1 MAVGDTLQAGI
12 EQMQITA
19 DLGGGVYS
27 VTRGA
32 NGNGRRPGCWIAYS
46 EALTQMSNTT
56 PSSTDAS
63 YGAYQTRRVTTLR
76 QEADLVGMA
85 IPFTASSA
93 TNEYKDYFSGRWTG
107 TGCPARRLLGQHGEC
122 AVGVLSRPGPPAVA
136 PEQRRRLRAALS
148 L

>member
-1 MAVGDTLQAGI
+1 
-12 EQMQITA
+12 MQITA

-32 NGNGRRPGCWIAYS
+32 NGSTAVDRDAGSPIVKLS
-46 EALTQMSNTT
+46 TQMSNTT

-107 TGCPARRLLGQHGEC
+107 TGCPTRRLLGQHGEC

-136 PEQRRRLRAALS
+136 PEQRRRLPRRFVFVIWNLITW
-148 L
+148 